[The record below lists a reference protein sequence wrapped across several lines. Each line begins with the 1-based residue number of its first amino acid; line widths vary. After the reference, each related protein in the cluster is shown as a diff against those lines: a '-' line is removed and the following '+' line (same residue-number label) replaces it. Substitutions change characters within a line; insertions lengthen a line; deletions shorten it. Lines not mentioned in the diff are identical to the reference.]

1 MDPEE
6 ALEEQEMELEAL
18 ESIYMEDYCLL
29 SPEGSNPAK
38 FQIRVVPVQGGNNN
52 EEGGN
57 HVAVHLI
64 IQYTTLYPSEVPI
77 ITVENEFGLSDV
89 QLEEIKSVSV
99 GAAEENVGQVM
110 AYSIADAVCE
120 WLQENNRPAS
130 DGSAFSEMQERARI
144 AKDKADEKEKKRVEE
159 ETAAKKAHNLTE
171 AGQRKHHG
179 TPVTVATF
187 NEWNKIFMDEINAKE
202 LAESERI
209 KALSSGN
216 KGGGQGESDADI
228 LARPTGKSLFAQDVS
243 TLLDAEKIIE
253 EEMAKQYA
261 AAASRVQEQQES
273 GEGEGEEKAPSA
285 PVSGVPI
292 DKSLFLA
299 GDDDDLGDLDDLDD
313 D

>member
-29 SPEGSNPAK
+29 SPEGSTPAK
-38 FQIRVVPVQGGNNN
+38 FQIRVVPVQGGNDN

-144 AKDKADEKEKKRVEE
+144 EKDKADEKEKKRVEE

-187 NEWNKIFMDEINAKE
+187 NEWNKKFMDEINAKE

-216 KGGGQGESDADI
+216 KGGQGESDADI

-243 TLLDAEKIIE
+243 ILLDAEKIIE

-261 AAASRVQEQQES
+261 AAASRVQEQQQES
-273 GEGEGEEKAPSA
+273 GEGEEKAPSA
-285 PVSGVPI
+285 PVSRGAI

-299 GDDDDLGDLDDLDD
+299 GDDGELCDLDDLDD